1 MVTHRLDTLI
11 TMIYDGIDSPQPPPV
26 NYFANRTILA
36 ARNDDVATVNA
47 ELLGRMRGE
56 EKVYLSVDSVV

>member
-1 MVTHRLDTLI
+1 MVTHRLDLLI

-26 NYFANRTILA
+26 DYFKNWTILA

-47 ELLGRMRGE
+47 ELLGRMSGE
-56 EKVYLSVDSVV
+56 EKVYLSADSVV